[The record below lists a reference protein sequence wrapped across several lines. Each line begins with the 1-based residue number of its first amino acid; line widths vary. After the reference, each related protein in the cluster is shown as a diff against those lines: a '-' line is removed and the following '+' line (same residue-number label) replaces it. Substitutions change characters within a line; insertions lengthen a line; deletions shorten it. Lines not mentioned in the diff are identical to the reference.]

1 MYNSKILNI
10 VYIYIKIL
18 IKRLIFLYKNSKFVL
33 INYKN
38 IFKYNNM
45 VGD

>member
-38 IFKYNNM
+38 IFKYN
-45 VGD
+45 